1 MNIIKKAFVVASAAV
16 MCAIPLAPSVADNT
30 TFFSSNSITASA
42 ANYTTDYNQYSTP
55 KRADGYYNPNYSYS
69 EVKWIQAAYNK
80 IISTFKI
87 DGKWE
92 SKIAVDGYYGQQTR
106 NAVKLIQRCRFKWN
120 GNLIYGSIAE
130 DGYCGKDTTGK
141 MQVLVKY

>member
-42 ANYTTDYNQYSTP
+42 AYYTKNFSQYPTP
-55 KRADGYYNPNYSYS
+55 TRADGYYNPNYSYR
-69 EVKWIQAAYNK
+69 EVMWIQAAFNYLNDR
-80 IISTFKI
+80 FNMGMNYL
-87 DGKWE
+87 D
-92 SKIAVDGYYGQQTR
+92 VDGYYGPKTTA
-106 NAVKLIQRCRFKWN
+106 AVKKIQRCSFYWN
-120 GNLIYGSIAE
+120 GRLVYGSIKE

-141 MQVLVKY
+141 MKVLVKY